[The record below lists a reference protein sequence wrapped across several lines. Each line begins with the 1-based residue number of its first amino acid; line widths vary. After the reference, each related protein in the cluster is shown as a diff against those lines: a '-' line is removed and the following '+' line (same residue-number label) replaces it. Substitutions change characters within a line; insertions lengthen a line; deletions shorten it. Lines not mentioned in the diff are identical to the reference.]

1 MHKLI
6 LFTGLG
12 KCKSLP
18 FQSFTNRPGHLN
30 RQCALE
36 SNYIEGYDNTVLTK

>member
-1 MHKLI
+1 MNKLI

-18 FQSFTNRPGHLN
+18 FQSLTNRPRHLN
-30 RQCALE
+30 RQCALA
-36 SNYIEGYDNTVLTK
+36 SNYIEGYANTVLTK